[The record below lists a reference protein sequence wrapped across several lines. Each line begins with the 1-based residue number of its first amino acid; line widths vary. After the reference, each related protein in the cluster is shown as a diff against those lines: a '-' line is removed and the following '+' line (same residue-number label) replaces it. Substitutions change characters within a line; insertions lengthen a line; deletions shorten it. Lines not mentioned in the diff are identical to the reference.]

1 MVKNGKGK
9 RFLALG
15 LTTALVLT
23 SAMVSDVKAEAAS
36 AKKVKSVTLKINKKK
51 VNKKTFTLAKGNKAK
66 ITVTVNPKKA
76 KKSVSFK
83 SSKPKVAS
91 VSKKG
96 KVTAK
101 KNGTAKIT
109 VTVKGKNGKKKKAWV
124 KIKVGAADVPSTD
137 PTAAPST
144 QPSAAPSTQPSTAPS
159 TQPSAAPSTQP
170 SAAPSADPTATPEP
184 TPEPT
189 PKPTPNYNNTPF
201 EYSIDNNPIGT
212 MDENGNPLY
221 GGDPAI
227 LVDGDTVYLYT
238 GHDVASA
245 SGYVIPEYL
254 CYSTKDLKNW
264 TCHGVVLSMKDVD
277 WGDDNAA
284 WAGQVMKHDNKYYL
298 YYCSWDK
305 TSSGK
310 QSIGV
315 AVADKA
321 TGPFIDIGKPLVKGT
336 VTTGQ
341 TSDWNDIDPTA
352 WIETDSEGVEHRYLA
367 WGNGKFFVCEL
378 NEDMISVKDLNG
390 DGKITFGT
398 QASGKT
404 SANVDIIEKDVTDL
418 LPYTEAPWL
427 YRRQDEDGNYY
438 GKYYLFYA
446 YKFTEEMAY
455 ATTDDLLNGR
465 LEFGS
470 VLMEPSTTSNTNHM
484 AVFDFKGKTYFVYH
498 NGQLP
503 AGTGFRRSACI
514 TEVHFNEDGSI
525 QPIPETAAGIWG
537 TTTTLYTSSQDKIA
551 HEHFRNSNVEADYP
565 YINVAV
571 GAIVNDNEADSQWVM
586 TKPYYGEK
594 GDDYVC
600 IQSENKPGLYLTG
613 GDDNTVVLAQNAE
626 PATIEETAK
635 KQTFKKI
642 TGLNDEAGVSFES
655 VAYPGKYITC
665 VKEKLYLTD
674 GDHKAAS
681 TFYIDEAPAEKK
693 EDAGFSSENSLKAIT
708 NDNYEVTKTENDYSI
723 SVPYTEKTVSIKFET
738 TADDGYVMVN
748 GGLYKSGETAEFTTD
763 AGTMEVVVW
772 APDYSI
778 KESCNLTIKKDF
790 SGFEFGTGPVKT
802 FNFEDT
808 TDGAV
813 AVTKGLSPAEVEK
826 TYAYV
831 DGVNDGK
838 ALSLD
843 GTYGMKLCETAELG
857 DTYSISF
864 WMNPTT
870 LGGGVDPI
878 FAAGTFTPECWI
890 NITAADRGIWCK
902 KDGGYVDLENLPTKK
917 YETGKWQH
925 VTVTVTSNNGEST
938 GKLYLNGALIASGK
952 VADGVMTTQNAV
964 AYFGVNGWDAYFNGA
979 VDEIMLFDRALT
991 DDEAFALS
999 EKVETAASLASK

>member
-1 MVKNGKGK
+1 MVKKGKGK

-15 LTTALVLT
+15 LATALVLT
-23 SAMVSDVKAEAAS
+23 SVMVSDVKAEAAS

-124 KIKVGAADVPSTD
+124 KIKVGAASTPSTN

-144 QPSAAPSTQPSTAPS
+144 QPSAAPS
-159 TQPSAAPSTQP
+159 
-170 SAAPSADPTATPEP
+170 AAPSAVPTAVP
-184 TPEPT
+184 TPR
-189 PKPTPNYNNTPF
+189 PF
-201 EYSIDNNPIGT
+201 SLSEINNPIGK
-212 MDENGNPLY
+212 MEEDGSIIY

-238 GHDVASA
+238 GHDVAA
-245 SGYVIPEYL
+245 GTGYAIPEYL

-264 TCHGVVLSMKDVD
+264 TYHGVVMKMKDVT
-277 WGDDNAA
+277 WGDNNAA
-284 WAGQVMKHDNKYYL
+284 WAGQVMKYNNKYYL

-321 TGPFIDIGKPLVKGT
+321 TGPFVDIGEPLVKGT

-352 WIETDSEGVEHRYLA
+352 WIETDANGVEHRYLG
-367 WGNGKFFVCEL
+367 WGNGKFFICEL

-390 DGKITFGT
+390 DGKITFGK

-404 SANVDIIEKDVTDL
+404 SADVDIIEKNVSSLTF
-418 LPYTEAPWL
+418 TEAPWL
-427 YRRQDEDGNYY
+427 YRRQDADGKYY

-455 ATTDDLLNGR
+455 ATTDDLLNGK

-470 VLMEPSTTSNTNHM
+470 VLMEPSATSNTNHM

-498 NGQLP
+498 NGSLP
-503 AGTGFRRSACI
+503 AGTGFRRTACI
-514 TEVHFNEDGSI
+514 AEVHFNEDGSI

-537 TTTTLYTSSQDKIA
+537 TTTTLYTSSGDKIA

-565 YINVAV
+565 YTNVAV
-571 GAIVNDNEADSQWVM
+571 GAIENDNEADSEWVM
-586 TKPYYGEK
+586 TKTYYSEK
-594 GDDYVC
+594 KDDYVS
-600 IQSENKPGLYLTG
+600 IQSENKPGLFLTAN
-613 GDDNTVVLAQNAE
+613 DDNTVVLAQNAE
-626 PATIEETAK
+626 LTTIDQVAK
-635 KQTFKKI
+635 KQTFKKVD
-642 TGLNDEAGVSFES
+642 GLNDSQGVSFES
-655 VAYPGKYITC
+655 VAKPGKYIT
-665 VKEKLYLTD
+665 VIDEKLYLTS
-674 GDHKAAS
+674 GTHKAAC
-681 TFYIDEAPAEKK
+681 TFYIDFPSTKVQT
-693 EDAGFSSENSLKAIT
+693 DTGFSNENSLKAIT
-708 NDNYEVTKTENDYSI
+708 NDKYDVTKTENDYSV
-723 SVPYTEKTVSIKFET
+723 SVPYSDKTISIKFET
-738 TADDGYVMVN
+738 TADDGYVMAN
-748 GGLYKSGETAEFTTD
+748 GGLYESGETVEFATD
-763 AGTMEVVVW
+763 VGTMEVVVW

-778 KESCNLTIKKDF
+778 TEERYNLTIKKDY
-790 SGFEFGTGPVKT
+790 SGFVFGTGPVKT

-808 TDGAV
+808 TDGSV
-813 AVTKGLSPAEVEK
+813 AVYMKTKGEDPAIYENPDYTYVE
-826 TYAYV
+826 
-831 DGVNDGK
+831 GVNNGK
-838 ALSLD
+838 AISLK
-843 GTYGMKLCETAELG
+843 GTYGLKLCETAELG
-857 DTYSISF
+857 NTYSISF
-864 WMNPTT
+864 WIKPTT
-870 LGGGVDPI
+870 LGGDYDPI
-878 FAAGTFTPECWI
+878 FAAGTFNPQYWL
-890 NITAADRGIWCK
+890 NLTAKGAGIWSHN
-902 KDGGYVDLENLPTKK
+902 GGFVDIENSRTKQ

-938 GKLYLNGALIASGK
+938 GKMYLNGALIASGK
-952 VADGVMTTQNAV
+952 VADGVMTRANAT
-964 AYFGVNGWDAYFNGA
+964 AYFGVNAWDAMFNGA